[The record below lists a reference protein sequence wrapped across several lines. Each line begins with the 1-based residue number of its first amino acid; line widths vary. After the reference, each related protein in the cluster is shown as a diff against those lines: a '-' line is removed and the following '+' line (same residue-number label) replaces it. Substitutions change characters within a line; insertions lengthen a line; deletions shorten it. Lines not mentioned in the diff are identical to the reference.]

1 MLCVIPSTEVS
12 MSSPQHQY
20 HTQFQEEMEPSVC
33 WAVLPQLTLQP
44 TETMLDAVGSVLVL
58 KCHYFPPL
66 LIVQRGCTA
75 ETTSTAVFK
84 QVNLTQNSQ
93 RSL

>member
-1 MLCVIPSTEVS
+1 
-12 MSSPQHQY
+12 
-20 HTQFQEEMEPSVC
+20 MEPSVY
-33 WAVLPQLTLQP
+33 WAVLPQVIIQP
-44 TETMLDAVGSVLVL
+44 TETTLGAADSMLVL

-66 LIVQRGCTA
+66 LTMQRGCTA

-84 QVNLTQNSQ
+84 QVNLMQNSQ